1 MRRRFQ
7 AFFSALWGRQIP
19 PRRVA
24 TRLSIEQLE
33 SRVVPSTYHW
43 IGGSATTGNQWGVAA
58 NWQEKQVPTSGS
70 TVVFDTTTPGFAAI
84 SNGFNPVN
92 NVSGLTNLTLVLND
106 ASSAGDF
113 KLTGDPIGLRST
125 AGVAIRS
132 TVSVG
137 SAVTIADNLNL
148 AANSTIDVGLG
159 TLNLTGVLGGS
170 FSLTDAST
178 TGAILELSAANT
190 YGGGTFLNSG
200 TLNVGT
206 NTSLGAGTLHLA
218 GGTLGNSNSFL
229 VLANP
234 WVVTSPSTIGGG
246 SFFTLA
252 GNGVLSSNL
261 TLTNSG
267 FLTLSGALSGSGGL
281 TEDGFPGSTTLGGT
295 QANTFT
301 GPVSVLSGGLTLQKS
316 AGIQALVAPVTVTGT
331 FSNLTISADNQLN
344 GKVAVTLVGGTL
356 SDSNHSDSVASVN
369 GTGTITVGTGLSV
382 LGGGAQVFNGSVQ
395 GSGKLAYDGTGSLTL
410 FGTGSSFTGDLNAA
424 KGVLAVDAIFSGA
437 TGQVSGG
444 TLVGSGVLKTITAT
458 SGSVNPGAV
467 GSDGM
472 LTLAGGSQATA
483 LSGATLAVDLDQQSV
498 CDQLVVGNGS
508 TLNLNGAKLSV
519 NVLGT
524 TATPGSV
531 YTIVSSAPAASAAP
545 SRAWPTTPRLRPA
558 AAPTASTTPPRPSPS
573 PNSRRRQRSRQRNML
588 NVPDKGPSVHG
599 PGQQRHPH
607 GRRPRLPH
615 QSLRGQRLFGA
626 GAMIRLYLI
635 GNADN
640 RRHSDAS
647 AAVLP

>member
-1 MRRRFQ
+1 MP
-7 AFFSALWGRQIP
+7 A
-19 PRRVA
+19 
-24 TRLSIEQLE
+24 
-33 SRVVPSTYHW
+33 TYHW

-58 NWQEKQVPTSGS
+58 NWEEKQVPTSGS
-70 TVVFDTTTPGFAAI
+70 TVVFDTTTPGFSAI
-84 SNGFNPVN
+84 TNGFNPVN
-92 NVSGLTNLTLVLND
+92 KVSGLTNLTLVIND
-106 ASSAGDF
+106 ASAAGDF

-132 TVSVG
+132 TVSAG

-159 TLNLTGVLGGS
+159 TLNLTGVLGGGS

-178 TGAILELSAANT
+178 TGSILDLSAANT
-190 YGGGTFLNSG
+190 YRGGTFLNSG

-206 NTSLGAGTLHLA
+206 NTSLGSGALRLA
-218 GGTLGNSNSFL
+218 GGTLGNSNPFL

-234 WVVTSPSTIGGG
+234 WVVTRPSTIGGG

-252 GNGVLSSNL
+252 GNGALSSNL

-267 FLTLSGALSGSGGL
+267 FLTLSGALSGTGGL

-316 AGIQALVAPVTVTGT
+316 AGVQALVSPVTVTGT
-331 FSNLTISADNQLN
+331 FSNLTISADDQLN

-356 SDSNHSDSVASVN
+356 SDSGHSDSVASVN
-369 GTGTITVGTGLSV
+369 GRGTITVGTGLSV
-382 LGGGAQVFNGSVQ
+382 VGGGAQVFNGTVK
-395 GSGKLAYDGTGSLTL
+395 GSGTLAYDGTGSLTL

-444 TLVGSGVLKTITAT
+444 RLAGTGVLKTITAT
-458 SGSVNPGAV
+458 SGSVNPGGV
-467 GSDGM
+467 GSDGI

-498 CDQLVVGNGS
+498 ADQLVVGNGS
-508 TLNLNGAKLSV
+508 TLNLNGANLSI

-524 TATPGSV
+524 TATPGNV
-531 YTIVSSAPAASAAP
+531 YTIVSSATGGISGTFTGLANNATLTAGGRTYRINYSA
-545 SRAWPTTPRLRPA
+545 
-558 AAPTASTTPPRPSPS
+558 
-573 PNSRRRQRSRQRNML
+573 
-588 NVPDKGPSVHG
+588 K
-599 PGQQRHPH
+599 
-607 GRRPRLPH
+607 
-615 QSLRGQRLFGA
+615 
-626 GAMIRLYLI
+626 
-635 GNADN
+635 
-640 RRHSDAS
+640 
-647 AAVLP
+647 AVTLTELT